1 MTLLRLF
8 LRPLLIAAVIA
19 VLVRTLLIQV
29 FAIPSGSMMPT
40 LQPGDQVLV
49 TPYDRPWA
57 HQEPRRGE
65 VVVFRRVDGKPGFF
79 IKRIVGVPGD
89 HLEIRDGGVLIDGHR
104 YREPY
109 VLSETPIAD
118 TAPEIVPADAYFL
131 MGDHRD
137 DSIDSRVW
145 GFVPGDAMVGRAR
158 LVFWSS
164 TGDSATPSADALVA
178 NRHDPVRRE
187 RIRWGRILT
196 VVR

>member
-8 LRPLLIAAVIA
+8 LRPLLIAGVIA
-19 VLVRTLLIQV
+19 VLVRTLVIQV

-49 TPYDRPWA
+49 TPYERLWVD
-57 HQEPRRGE
+57 QEPRRGE
-65 VVVFRRVDGKPGFF
+65 VVVFRRFEGRPGFF

-89 HLEIRDGGVLIDGHR
+89 HLEIRDGVVFIDGR
-104 YREPY
+104 SLAEPY
-109 VLSETPIAD
+109 VLSEAPIAD
-118 TAPEIVPADAYFL
+118 AAPEIVPGDAYFL

-145 GFVPGDAMVGRAR
+145 GFVPRDAIVGRAR
-158 LVFWSS
+158 LVFWSA
-164 TGDSATPSADALVA
+164 TGDSATPSADASA
-178 NRHDPVRRE
+178 AHRPNPVRRD
-187 RIRWGRILT
+187 RVRWERILT